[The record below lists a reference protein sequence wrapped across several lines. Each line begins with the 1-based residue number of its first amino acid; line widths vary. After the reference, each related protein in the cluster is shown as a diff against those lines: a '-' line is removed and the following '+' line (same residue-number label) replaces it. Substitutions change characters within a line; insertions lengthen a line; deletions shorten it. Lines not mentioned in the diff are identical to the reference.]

1 MLCST
6 NMLRL
11 LPFWPVSV
19 YDSSISLFLHFDPE
33 GGSSEF
39 LHEPVIFTP
48 SIHYDTRKLLH
59 WKALFFLCFFSL
71 CLFVFTLLCLLYLH
85 IFPILVSDFFGP
97 PTVAALKQ
105 FKWHL
110 VWTNRVMKV
119 TAFNFLNIKRRL
131 LFGCSLS
138 KQIYIKTVPVLS
150 FHLKGTKNL
159 TRITLFIVLS

>member
-1 MLCST
+1 
-6 NMLRL
+6 
-11 LPFWPVSV
+11 
-19 YDSSISLFLHFDPE
+19 
-33 GGSSEF
+33 
-39 LHEPVIFTP
+39 
-48 SIHYDTRKLLH
+48 
-59 WKALFFLCFFSL
+59 
-71 CLFVFTLLCLLYLH
+71 
-85 IFPILVSDFFGP
+85 
-97 PTVAALKQ
+97 
-105 FKWHL
+105 L